1 MKTRLMAACVAGIG
15 LATMGAATADDF
27 TIAFEWGDI
36 PLCTTGRPNI
46 VDNPRFTLSGV
57 PEGTQYISFNM
68 VDLDVPSYQ
77 HGGGGVAYTGQ
88 DVIEPGAF
96 TYKSPCPPS
105 GSHTYEWTAKAEDS
119 DSMFSDTL
127 GKASASKVYP

>member
-1 MKTRLMAACVAGIG
+1 MKIAMGALAAGAVTLG
-15 LATMGAATADDF
+15 LASGATAEEF
-27 TIAFEWGDI
+27 SITFEWGDI
-36 PLCTTGRPNI
+36 PLCTSGRPNI

-57 PEGTQYISFNM
+57 PEGTQYISFKM

-77 HGGGGVAYTGQ
+77 HGGGGVDYTGQ
-88 DVIEPGAF
+88 AVIEPGAF

-119 DSMFSDTL
+119 DSLFSDTL
-127 GKASASKVYP
+127 ATATAKTAYP